1 MTQADREL
9 GMCCINRFLADW
21 FNYSRLGYGQRL
33 FLPTIEHICSN
44 IYLFN
49 LYIEPAGMRH
59 GFLSLYTVCV
69 HSCLFLMYICKYI
82 LYKTIP
88 QLCLS

>member
-44 IYLFN
+44 IYLIYTLNPQKCIMDFYH
-49 LYIEPAGMRH
+49 YIQ
-59 GFLSLYTVCV
+59 YV
-69 HSCLFLMYICKYI
+69 YI
-82 LYKTIP
+82 LVFIFNVY
-88 QLCLS
+88 L